1 MGAAKDG
8 CWCVSLFFVGKEC
21 LEDLKN
27 RTIWSAAPLPYING
41 LGLEMHLP
49 LMALSYLLFR

>member
-1 MGAAKDG
+1 MLPRMVVGMFL
-8 CWCVSLFFVGKEC
+8 LFSVGKEC

-27 RTIWSAAPLPYING
+27 STIWSAAPLPYING

-49 LMALSYLLFR
+49 LMTLIYLLFC

>member
-1 MGAAKDG
+1 MLPRMVVGMFL
-8 CWCVSLFFVGKEC
+8 LFSVGKEC

-27 RTIWSAAPLPYING
+27 STIWSAAPLPYING